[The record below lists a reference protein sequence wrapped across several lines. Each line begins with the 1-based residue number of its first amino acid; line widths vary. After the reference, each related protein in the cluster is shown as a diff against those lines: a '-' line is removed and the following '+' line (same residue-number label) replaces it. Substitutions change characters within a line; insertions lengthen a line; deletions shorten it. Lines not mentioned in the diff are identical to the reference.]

1 VQLVVRVYVDDLVTT
16 GLDYDDIKSF
26 EEEMVVVVIVIVPNI
41 LQQLLSFCCCFL
53 SVLSCRY
60 DDHDLKGLLLLRNVP
75 RRLMLR
81 LLLRRHISWHQMTDW
96 QMSSALAGC
105 VARTNHLKC
114 GNRREYDNN
123 LNNNNLN
130 KRKTMMK
137 L

>member
-1 VQLVVRVYVDDLVTT
+1 LSLGFLRTLWKHTIYVQWNGNVQLVVRVYVDDLVTT

-81 LLLRRHISWHQMTDW
+81 LLLRRHIS
-96 QMSSALAGC
+96 
-105 VARTNHLKC
+105 
-114 GNRREYDNN
+114 
-123 LNNNNLN
+123 
-130 KRKTMMK
+130 
-137 L
+137 